1 MMRVERTVARA
12 IPDDVAPAVRVWQAA
27 NSARGLQPTSE
38 RVTRVQVKL
47 QAADALFVVARSDG
61 TVVAM
66 ALAEPGRALDGAGAT
81 VPGYGHVSMVSV
93 APDRWGCG
101 VGSALLAGL
110 HEHAQRR
117 DCAALTLWTREGN
130 TRARRLYERS
140 GYRRNGRRRSLPS
153 GEPIIQL
160 ERP

>member
-1 MMRVERTVARA
+1 MIRVTCARG
-12 IPDDVAPAVRVWQAA
+12 DDVAPAVRVWQAA
-27 NSARGLQPTSE
+27 NSARGLEPTSE

-47 QAADALFVVARSDG
+47 QAADALFVVARFNG

-81 VPGYGHVSMVSV
+81 VPRHGHVSMVFV
-93 APDRWGCG
+93 APDRWGLG
-101 VGSALLAGL
+101 VGRALLSGL

-117 DCAALTLWTREGN
+117 GWTALTLWTREGN

-140 GYRRNGRRRSLPS
+140 GYRHNGRRRTLPS
-153 GEPIIQL
+153 GEPIIQF